1 VLPPDQGA
9 QACPSD
15 RYVQSCKSV
24 TILAQIT
31 PSHLGF
37 HIRTFECQLCSD
49 IHQIVT
55 EWEDPM
61 QSRKTA
67 GWLRDE
73 LRAPT

>member
-1 VLPPDQGA
+1 MSFRPL
-9 QACPSD
+9 CP
-15 RYVQSCKSV
+15 VCKSV

-55 EWEDPM
+55 EWDDPM

-73 LRAPT
+73 LEGTSEFKNHDPH

>member
-1 VLPPDQGA
+1 MSFRPL
-9 QACPSD
+9 CP
-15 RYVQSCKSV
+15 VCKSV

-55 EWEDPM
+55 EWDDPM
-61 QSRKTA
+61 QSLKIQS
-67 GWLRDE
+67 WLQGE